1 MTSKTMTSPQIVFSL
16 LIVTSCL
23 TTLRAQNIFDCPD
36 VWQSSGLFC
45 YKFVGDTPLK
55 VDDAAAECSYDG
67 AGLLYVDSVE
77 ENTFIRNWLE
87 TNDPFQRTWLTSG
100 HGVTGDREV
109 GEGET
114 PFFWGATSQIVHSAL
129 QFWLPGQPPTEY
141 DLATAVIAYSFG
153 ETGYGWSLVNQGD
166 VHPYICKIPQ
176 GEAYR
181 IVQTSRDFDYGLDV
195 EDVNALDR
203 GPHFV
208 LTPHSVVVVSETG
221 EQAFLECLADA
232 KPEPV
237 YKWFRGDI
245 FEEEVTSETDSRYTL
260 TNGRL
265 FIQMPD
271 EISDAGDYRCQVS
284 NKYGTIVSSSVAITF
299 GYLGEFSNV
308 QNAPVRANAYDGVA
322 VECSQIAFR
331 PAVRY
336 QWLKDTAQFIR
347 TDFQAYI
354 FISNNGKLYFSEV
367 TRSDEGEYRCI
378 AVLTGVNQY
387 TIGTT
392 QPPTRTSLPIPLLV
406 QDQSPKADWGPEIQN
421 DFPAV
426 FPQPPLR
433 GHDVRLECFAYG
445 SSTTP
450 FYYSWRREGLP
461 IPASAIFEDH
471 NRVMIIRNAQL
482 EDSGTYTCDV
492 MRSSNARD
500 TRSIYLSLAAHPYF
514 VAPLQ
519 DQHADV
525 GSQLTWRCDARG
537 SPPPSYLWYKNGQQ
551 LTSDP
556 DTRVVVA
563 RNVLTITN
571 LQAELHDGMYQCGA
585 FNSHGAEM
593 SNAQLR
599 VLAFAPTFAKHPLP
613 PQVTGPIGGRLTI
626 VCNPEGAPLPQI
638 TWLRNGGALVTGGGS
653 RLSQLANGNLII
665 SDLQQGDAG
674 QYTCQAENEFGQASS
689 STVLNIAS
697 GASITLGPST
707 ISVIINETA
716 FLSCVASRDPLVD
729 VAYVW
734 YFNDHLLDIDDPTF
748 TRVDTQPQGRTGL
761 YVKNAQFKHQ
771 GEYRCEVRT
780 AFTRQQRSGYLTVRG
795 PPGMPG
801 GVMADQQTVT
811 KFGVLLMWT
820 VGDDNGGTV
829 TSFQLEAQDEFHEDT
844 WTVVRTIL
852 ASETLSAATG
862 ETDKRRA
869 EVEGLNPGTGYRFRV
884 LARNQFGLGTPSM
897 PSSYIKT
904 LDSPPAVSPRNV
916 RGGGGS
922 VGDLTLRWDLLDR
935 AEWGSTSVTYR
946 VYWRKKGD
954 GERQALWNWA
964 EKSVDEDK
972 HVALVGEENYYLLYQ
987 VKVQALNVMGQ
998 GPNSSIVDVYS
1009 AEGMPVGTP
1018 TNVQSNTFNS
1028 TALEVSWE
1036 PVPDTREVVK
1046 GKIVGYQIN
1055 YWPEEL
1061 LPSDYLRFIRYYG
1074 QRDTGLVIGL
1084 DVDVNTWV
1092 DVQVY
1097 NSAGLGPR
1105 SEAYIMETSGFAP
1118 LHYPEEVRVYSA
1130 GEGRAKVWWRGIN
1143 IVTDEEGM
1151 EGYIIYYWNA
1161 NEHYRSAVEIEVP
1174 MRPTEYTLE
1183 GLDTSILYALRIAG
1197 VNGGGYGRK
1206 SPTQYFTFE
1215 GSVFIDYAFSQTIDV
1230 YLATASVP
1238 KPCSLLM
1245 LGLSLF
1251 VVCNW
1256 LS

>member
-1 MTSKTMTSPQIVFSL
+1 MVAFNPVCTKIPDYAAAEKESACDIASRVI
-16 LIVTSCL
+16 LIV
-23 TTLRAQNIFDCPD
+23 IFRRDCPD

-109 GEGET
+109 GE
-114 PFFWGATSQIVHSAL
+114 
-129 QFWLPGQPPTEY
+129 
-141 DLATAVIAYSFG
+141 
-153 ETGYGWSLVNQGD
+153 
-166 VHPYICKIPQ
+166 
-176 GEAYR
+176 
-181 IVQTSRDFDYGLDV
+181 DYGLDV

-245 FEEEVTSETDSRYTL
+245 FEEE
-260 TNGRL
+260 
-265 FIQMPD
+265 MPD

-299 GYLGEFSNV
+299 GS
-308 QNAPVRANAYDGVA
+308 
-322 VECSQIAFR
+322 
-331 PAVRY
+331 VRY

-367 TRSDEGEYRCI
+367 T
-378 AVLTGVNQY
+378 
-387 TIGTT
+387 
-392 QPPTRTSLPIPLLV
+392 
-406 QDQSPKADWGPEIQN
+406 
-421 DFPAV
+421 
-426 FPQPPLR
+426 
-433 GHDVRLECFAYG
+433 

-492 MRSSNARD
+492 M
-500 TRSIYLSLAAHPYF
+500 
-514 VAPLQ
+514 
-519 DQHADV
+519 
-525 GSQLTWRCDARG
+525 

-599 VLAFAPTFAKHPLP
+599 
-613 PQVTGPIGGRLTI
+613 
-626 VCNPEGAPLPQI
+626 I

-689 STVLNIAS
+689 STVLNIA
-697 GASITLGPST
+697 
-707 ISVIINETA
+707 
-716 FLSCVASRDPLVD
+716 
-729 VAYVW
+729 W
-734 YFNDHLLDIDDPTF
+734 
-748 TRVDTQPQGRTGL
+748 
-761 YVKNAQFKHQ
+761 
-771 GEYRCEVRT
+771 
-780 AFTRQQRSGYLTVRG
+780 

-844 WTVVRTIL
+844 WTVVRT
-852 ASETLSAATG
+852 
-862 ETDKRRA
+862 
-869 EVEGLNPGTGYRFRV
+869 
-884 LARNQFGLGTPSM
+884 
-897 PSSYIKT
+897 YIKT

-922 VGDLTLRWDLLDR
+922 VGDLTLRWD
-935 AEWGSTSVTYR
+935 
-946 VYWRKKGD
+946 
-954 GERQALWNWA
+954 A

-1130 GEGRAKVWWRGIN
+1130 
-1143 IVTDEEGM
+1143 
-1151 EGYIIYYWNA
+1151 
-1161 NEHYRSAVEIEVP
+1161 AVEIEVP